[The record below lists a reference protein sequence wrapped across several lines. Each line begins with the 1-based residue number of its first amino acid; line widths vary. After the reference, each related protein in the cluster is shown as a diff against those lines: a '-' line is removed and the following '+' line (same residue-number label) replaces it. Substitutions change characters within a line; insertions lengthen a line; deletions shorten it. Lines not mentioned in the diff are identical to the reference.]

1 MVLCFPY
8 ANSRYQ
14 DLFSSP
20 REVRRVPPCTQL
32 KRDWGRGSIKHH
44 LPPPSEMKPCPP
56 LLGKAVFTMHPFL
69 RKGSIYHARVS
80 YRIFLRGGGGG
91 GNSWLTYLASTFGR
105 PEMSR
110 VPFEQVLD
118 IFKQK
123 NRRIEL

>member
-1 MVLCFPY
+1 MTQDQLSTGT
-8 ANSRYQ
+8 ANNTSSVDNITEESEEGARLDSSGELFAVPSLPGFIQ
-14 DLFSSP
+14 DF
-20 REVRRVPPCTQL
+20 L
-32 KRDWGRGSIKHH
+32 K
-44 LPPPSEMKPCPP
+44 
-56 LLGKAVFTMHPFL
+56 
-69 RKGSIYHARVS
+69 
-80 YRIFLRGGGGG
+80 GG